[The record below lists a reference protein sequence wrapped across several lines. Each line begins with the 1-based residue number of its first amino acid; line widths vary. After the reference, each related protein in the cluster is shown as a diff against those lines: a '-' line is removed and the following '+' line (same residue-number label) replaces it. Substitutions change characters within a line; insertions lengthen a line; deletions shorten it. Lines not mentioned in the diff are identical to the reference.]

1 MEFSDASLLIIA
13 GGKSSRMG
21 RDKRFLSYDGEGLLE
36 RLARRA
42 AALPFAERCLCVEER
57 TPALQDIAE
66 RYGLMLVEDS
76 VHGRG
81 PMEGLV
87 RGLSQIEAD
96 YALAVSCDMPFLEL
110 DALSPLL
117 EAATGGCQAVLPR
130 TERRQPLAALYHRT
144 MAARFAEALARGE
157 RKLGKIIDSVP
168 HAEVDFFNAAAFF
181 NVNTAADWHLAC
193 GRMANE
199 HRRIPLVTISAPVS
213 NTGKTTFIERVLPEL
228 RARGIRVGVVK
239 GDCHGYDVDERGKD
253 SWRFKEAGA
262 AGVAVVSPHGYFI
275 EQRTETRAD
284 LAAIAARLTDVDLV
298 LIESR
303 RHGTAPR
310 IELFR
315 ERGELTLPCDAAA
328 CFTKPQQGL
337 TEVREYALDDAEKA
351 AEVIAFLMGNKR
363 IGV

>member
-1 MEFSDASLLIIA
+1 MQRL
-13 GGKSSRMG
+13 SRG
-21 RDKRFLSYDGEGLLE
+21 
-36 RLARRA
+36 
-42 AALPFAERCLCVEER
+42 
-57 TPALQDIAE
+57 
-66 RYGLMLVEDS
+66 
-76 VHGRG
+76 
-81 PMEGLV
+81 
-87 RGLSQIEAD
+87 
-96 YALAVSCDMPFLEL
+96 
-110 DALSPLL
+110 
-117 EAATGGCQAVLPR
+117 
-130 TERRQPLAALYHRT
+130 
-144 MAARFAEALARGE
+144 GE
-157 RKLGKIIDSVP
+157 RKLGIVIDSVP
-168 HAEVDFFNAAAFF
+168 HAYVDFPDAALFF
-181 NVNTAADWHLAC
+181 NVNTVADWHLAC

-199 HRRIPLVTISAPVS
+199 RRSRPLVTISAPVS

-262 AGVAVVSPHGYFI
+262 AGVAVVSPNGYFI

-284 LAAIAARLTDVDLV
+284 LVAIAARLTDVDLV

-337 TEVREYALDDAEKA
+337 TEVREYALDDAVKA